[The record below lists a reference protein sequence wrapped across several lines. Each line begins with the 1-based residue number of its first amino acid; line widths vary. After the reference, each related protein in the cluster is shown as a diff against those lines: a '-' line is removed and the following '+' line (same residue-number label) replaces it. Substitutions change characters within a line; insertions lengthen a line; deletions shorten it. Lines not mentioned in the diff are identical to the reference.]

1 MYKLLSKIIF
11 SKLTLLSLLTA
22 YNLFFFLKDGYVYF
36 LIFLFIFLLIYLRFD
51 VNNKDLF
58 IDSLIFSNI
67 FSAILP
73 AQKPFSGIQFSYFDY
88 LYLENIIYDP
98 IVYADTYRYIG
109 FHLFSK
115 LLLFSNNLANLN
127 VGLYFLNFLIFYS
140 IFYFYQNGLKAR
152 NKYLFM
158 FVFLFFLLLINLP
171 SQFNSYMGVGKLF
184 LNGIAGFGNFGFRTF
199 APASFDLLIF
209 YPLAMLLQ
217 NKIRNFIITGILL
230 SLFHY
235 YLFLILVISLVS
247 YLSYKSQK
255 NYLMPSIIFSILLF
269 ALLEQIEIFQYLS
282 DVVIGLKKN
291 YYVNVN
297 LIPVISFGTIIN
309 SGTDN
314 SFLYYFNY
322 ENLSFF
328 KPAYITSNFSPSL
341 GVFNGEASIPIEK
354 IIFTIVCISILRKA
368 ENKLIFNFVIY
379 YFYTY
384 LISSILF
391 SLNIFIF
398 QGFIYPWRINLFLS
412 VLCFMVFLSCI
423 NFELKYYKFVNII
436 LLITIPLSFYVWSFY
451 TNLDVDYNIDIAS
464 EVRNIPN
471 GSKVLMPL
479 NETKYAYEYNL
490 PNFYISYFH
499 PIDWLNKDLM
509 DEYFK
514 RSEHYKNIYA
524 SESCL
529 DITNYVIKNNL
540 DISYIF
546 VKQNQVLDKENCQSS
561 IYLYSE
567 N

>member
-1 MYKLLSKIIF
+1 MLSKIIF

-22 YNLFFFLKDGYVYF
+22 YNLFFFLKDGYLYF
-36 LIFLFIFLLIYLRFD
+36 LIFLIIFLVIYLRLNS
-51 VNNKDLF
+51 NNKDLF
-58 IDSLIFSNI
+58 IDSIIFSNI
-67 FSAILP
+67 FSLILP

-98 IVYADTYRYIG
+98 IVYADTFRYIG

-115 LLLFSNNLANLN
+115 FLLVSNNLGNLN
-127 VGLYFLNFLIFYS
+127 VALYFLNILIFYS
-140 IFYFYQNGLKAR
+140 IFYFYQNGLKAK
-152 NKYLFM
+152 NKNFFM
-158 FVFLFFLLLINLP
+158 CIFLFFLLLINLP
-171 SQFNSYMGVGKLF
+171 SQFNSYMGIGKLF

-209 YPLAMLLQ
+209 YPLAMLLKD
-217 NKIRNFIITGILL
+217 KIREFIILGVVV

-235 YLFLILVISLVS
+235 YLFLILAVTLVA

-255 NYLMPSIIFSILLF
+255 NYLIFSVVFSIVFF
-269 ALLEQIEIFQYLS
+269 ALIEQIEIFQYLS
-282 DVVIGLKKN
+282 EVVIGLKKN

-297 LIPVISFGTIIN
+297 LIPVISVGTIFN
-309 SGTDN
+309 SGVDSN
-314 SFLYYFNY
+314 FIYYFNF
-322 ENLSFF
+322 ENLSFY
-328 KPAYITSNFSPSL
+328 KPTFITSNFSPSL

-354 IIFTIVCISILRKA
+354 IIIFIMCMSILRKTK
-368 ENKLIFNFVIY
+368 NKLIFNVVIY
-379 YFYTY
+379 YFLTY

-412 VLCFMVFLSCI
+412 ILCFMLFLSFI
-423 NFELKYYKFVNII
+423 NFEFKYYKSVNLI
-436 LLITIPLSFYVWSFY
+436 LFLSIPFSFYILSFY
-451 TNLDVDYNIDIAS
+451 TNLDVEYNKDIAY
-464 EVRNIPN
+464 ELENISN
-471 GSKVLMPL
+471 SSKVIMPL

-499 PIDWLNKDLM
+499 PIDWFNQELM
-509 DEYFK
+509 NEYFI
-514 RSEHYKNIYA
+514 RSEHYKYIYA

-529 DITNYVIKNNL
+529 DITNYVLDNNL

-546 VKQNQVLDKENCQSS
+546 VKQNEIIDVENCQNL
-561 IYLYSE
+561 IYLFNE

>member
-1 MYKLLSKIIF
+1 MLSKIIF

-22 YNLFFFLKDGYVYF
+22 YNLFFFLKDGYLYF
-36 LIFLFIFLLIYLRFD
+36 LIFLIIFLVIYLRLNS
-51 VNNKDLF
+51 NNKDLF
-58 IDSLIFSNI
+58 IDSIIFSNI
-67 FSAILP
+67 FSVILP

-98 IVYADTYRYIG
+98 IVYADTFRYIG

-115 LLLFSNNLANLN
+115 FLLVSNNLGNLN
-127 VGLYFLNFLIFYS
+127 VALYFLNILIFYS
-140 IFYFYQNGLKAR
+140 IFYFYQNGLKAK
-152 NKYLFM
+152 NKNFFM
-158 FVFLFFLLLINLP
+158 CIFLFFLLLINLP
-171 SQFNSYMGVGKLF
+171 SQFNSYMGIGKLF

-209 YPLAMLLQ
+209 YPLAMLL
-217 NKIRNFIITGILL
+217 KDRIREFIILGVVV

-235 YLFLILVISLVS
+235 YLFLILAVTLVA

-255 NYLMPSIIFSILLF
+255 NYLIFSVVFSIVFF

-282 DVVIGLKKN
+282 EVVIGLKKN
-291 YYVNVN
+291 YFVNVN
-297 LIPVISFGTIIN
+297 LIPVISVGTIFN
-309 SGTDN
+309 SGVDSN
-314 SFLYYFNY
+314 FIYYFNF
-322 ENLSFF
+322 ENLSFY
-328 KPAYITSNFSPSL
+328 KPFFITSNFSPSL

-354 IIFTIVCISILRKA
+354 IIIFIMCISILRKTK
-368 ENKLIFNFVIY
+368 NKLIFNVVIY
-379 YFYTY
+379 YFLTY

-412 VLCFMVFLSCI
+412 VLCFMLFLSFI
-423 NFELKYYKFVNII
+423 NFEFKYYKSVNLI
-436 LLITIPLSFYVWSFY
+436 LFLSIPFSFYILSSY
-451 TNLDVDYNIDIAS
+451 TNLDVEYNKDIAY
-464 EVRNIPN
+464 ELENISN
-471 GSKVLMPL
+471 SSKVIMPL

-499 PIDWLNKDLM
+499 PIDWFNQELM
-509 DEYFK
+509 NEYFI
-514 RSEHYKNIYA
+514 RSEHYKYIYA

-529 DITNYVIKNNL
+529 DITNYVLDNNL

-546 VKQNQVLDKENCQSS
+546 VKQNEIIDVENCQNL
-561 IYLYSE
+561 IYLFNE

>member
-1 MYKLLSKIIF
+1 MLSKIIF

-22 YNLFFFLKDGYVYF
+22 YNLFFFLKDGYLYF
-36 LIFLFIFLLIYLRFD
+36 LIFLIIFLVIYLRLNS
-51 VNNKDLF
+51 NNKDLF
-58 IDSLIFSNI
+58 IDSIIFSNI
-67 FSAILP
+67 FSLILP

-98 IVYADTYRYIG
+98 IVYADTFRYIG

-115 LLLFSNNLANLN
+115 FLLVSNNLGNLN
-127 VGLYFLNFLIFYS
+127 VALYFLNILIFYS
-140 IFYFYQNGLKAR
+140 IFYFYQNGLKAK
-152 NKYLFM
+152 NKNFFM
-158 FVFLFFLLLINLP
+158 CIFLFFLLLINLP
-171 SQFNSYMGVGKLF
+171 SQFNSYMGIGKLF

-209 YPLAMLLQ
+209 YPLAMLLKD
-217 NKIRNFIITGILL
+217 KIREFIILGVVV

-235 YLFLILVISLVS
+235 YLFLILAVTLVA

-255 NYLMPSIIFSILLF
+255 NYLIFSVVFSIVFF
-269 ALLEQIEIFQYLS
+269 ALIEQIEIFQYLS
-282 DVVIGLKKN
+282 EVVIGLKKN

-297 LIPVISFGTIIN
+297 LIPVISVGTIFN
-309 SGTDN
+309 SGVDSN
-314 SFLYYFNY
+314 FIYYFNF
-322 ENLSFF
+322 ENLSFY
-328 KPAYITSNFSPSL
+328 KPTFITSNFSPSL

-354 IIFTIVCISILRKA
+354 IIIFIMCISILRKTK
-368 ENKLIFNFVIY
+368 NKLIFNVVIY
-379 YFYTY
+379 YFLTY

-412 VLCFMVFLSCI
+412 ILCFMLFLSFI
-423 NFELKYYKFVNII
+423 NFEFKYYKYVNLI
-436 LLITIPLSFYVWSFY
+436 LFLSIPFSFYILSFY
-451 TNLDVDYNIDIAS
+451 TNLDVEYNKDIAY
-464 EVRNIPN
+464 ELENISN
-471 GSKVLMPL
+471 SSKVIMPL

-499 PIDWLNKDLM
+499 PIDWFNQELM
-509 DEYFK
+509 NEYFI
-514 RSEHYKNIYA
+514 RSEHYKYIYA

-529 DITNYVIKNNL
+529 DITNYVLDNNL

-546 VKQNQVLDKENCQSS
+546 VKQNEIIDVENCQNL
-561 IYLYSE
+561 IYLFNE

>member
-1 MYKLLSKIIF
+1 MLSKIIF

-22 YNLFFFLKDGYVYF
+22 YNLFFFLKDGYLYF
-36 LIFLFIFLLIYLRFD
+36 LIFLIIFLVIYLRLNS
-51 VNNKDLF
+51 NNKDLF
-58 IDSLIFSNI
+58 IDSIIFSNI
-67 FSAILP
+67 FSVILP

-98 IVYADTYRYIG
+98 IVYADTFRYIG

-115 LLLFSNNLANLN
+115 FLLVSNNLGNLN
-127 VGLYFLNFLIFYS
+127 VALYFLNILIFYS
-140 IFYFYQNGLKAR
+140 IFYFYQNGLKAK
-152 NKYLFM
+152 NKNFFM
-158 FVFLFFLLLINLP
+158 CIFLFFLLLINLP
-171 SQFNSYMGVGKLF
+171 SQFNSYMGIGKLF

-209 YPLAMLLQ
+209 YPLAMLLKD
-217 NKIRNFIITGILL
+217 KIREFIILGVVV

-235 YLFLILVISLVS
+235 YLFLILAVTLVA

-255 NYLMPSIIFSILLF
+255 NYLIFSVVFSIVFF

-282 DVVIGLKKN
+282 EVVIGLKKN

-297 LIPVISFGTIIN
+297 LIPVISVGTIFN
-309 SGTDN
+309 SGVDSN
-314 SFLYYFNY
+314 FIYYFNF
-322 ENLSFF
+322 ENLSFY
-328 KPAYITSNFSPSL
+328 KPTFITSNFSPSL

-354 IIFTIVCISILRKA
+354 IIIFIMCISILRKTK
-368 ENKLIFNFVIY
+368 NKLIFNVVIY
-379 YFYTY
+379 YFLTY

-412 VLCFMVFLSCI
+412 ILCFMLFLSFI
-423 NFELKYYKFVNII
+423 NFEFKYYKSVNLI
-436 LLITIPLSFYVWSFY
+436 LFLSIPFSFYILSSY
-451 TNLDVDYNIDIAS
+451 TNLDVEYNKDIAY
-464 EVRNIPN
+464 ELENISN
-471 GSKVLMPL
+471 SSKVIMPL

-499 PIDWLNKDLM
+499 PIDWFNQELM
-509 DEYFK
+509 NEYFI
-514 RSEHYKNIYA
+514 RSEHYKYIYA

-529 DITNYVIKNNL
+529 DITNYVLDNNL

-546 VKQNQVLDKENCQSS
+546 VKQNEIIDVENCQNL
-561 IYLYSE
+561 IYLFNE